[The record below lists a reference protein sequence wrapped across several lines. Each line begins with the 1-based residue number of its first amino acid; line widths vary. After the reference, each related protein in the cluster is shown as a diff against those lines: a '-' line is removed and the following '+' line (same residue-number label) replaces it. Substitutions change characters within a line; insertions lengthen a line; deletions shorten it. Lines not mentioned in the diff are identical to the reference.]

1 VTTDDDVVGL
11 GFGCRAGRRAPFAHR
26 GVMGHEEIL
35 VVDDEKNIRSAL
47 EGILK
52 DEGYRVRGA
61 ASGEELLRHVAQ
73 TAPDLVVLDVWLPGM
88 DGLQA
93 LDEVRRLHPE
103 LPVIMISGHST
114 IETAVRATKL
124 GAYDFIEKPL
134 SLEKT
139 VLAVRNA
146 LDRHR
151 LQQENQAL
159 RQTLAERYEIVG
171 ESPAIQ
177 TLRAQIHSAAPSHG
191 RVLIR
196 GESGTGKELIAR
208 AIHRQSLRAERPFVE
223 VNCAAIPDELIESE
237 LFGHEKG
244 SFTGATTKRR
254 GKFELADGGT
264 IFLDEVGDM
273 SLKTQ
278 AKVLRVL
285 QEQTL
290 ERVGGSETLTVD
302 VRVIAASNKDLE
314 DEIRKGAF
322 REDLFYR
329 LNVIPFEVPPLRER
343 GEDIPLLA
351 SHFLAL
357 FSREYGKRQ
366 KGLSPEAVGFL
377 VQYAWPGNVRELRN
391 VIERMVIMVPRET
404 IAREDLAASLRLRFP
419 ADPERAAA
427 TAEELD
433 GTLREARE
441 RFEKA
446 FIQRRL
452 RESHW
457 NITRAAERLGI
468 ERSNLH
474 RKMKAYGIDTSKD

>member
-1 VTTDDDVVGL
+1 
-11 GFGCRAGRRAPFAHR
+11 
-26 GVMGHEEIL
+26 
-35 VVDDEKNIRSAL
+35 
-47 EGILK
+47 
-52 DEGYRVRGA
+52 
-61 ASGEELLRHVAQ
+61 
-73 TAPDLVVLDVWLPGM
+73 M

-93 LDEVRRLHPE
+93 LEEVKRVHPE

-114 IETAVRATKL
+114 VETAVKATRL

-139 VLAVRNA
+139 ILAVRNA
-146 LDRHR
+146 LEHQR
-151 LQQENQAL
+151 LEQENLTL
-159 RQTLAERYEIVG
+159 RQTLDERYDLVG

-177 TLRAQIHSAAPSHG
+177 ALRIQIQSAAPSHG

-237 LFGHEKG
+237 LFGHERG
-244 SFTGATTKRR
+244 AFTGATTKRR

-273 SLKTQ
+273 SVKTQ

-285 QEQTL
+285 QEQTF

-302 VRVIAASNKDLE
+302 VRVIAASNKNLE
-314 DEIRKGAF
+314 EEIQRGNF

-329 LNVIPFEVPPLRER
+329 LNVIPFEVLPLRDR
-343 GEDIPLLA
+343 KEDIVLLA
-351 SHFLAL
+351 EFFLGL
-357 FSREYGKRQ
+357 FSREYGKRE
-366 KGLSPEAVGFL
+366 KTISRDALDLLLRYP
-377 VQYAWPGNVRELRN
+377 WPGNVRELRN
-391 VIERMVIMVPRET
+391 VMERMVIMVPRNSIEV
-404 IAREDLAASLRLRFP
+404 EDLETSLRIRVE
-419 ADPERAAA
+419 PEPV
-427 TAEELD
+427 EEMK

-441 RFEKA
+441 QYEKK
-446 FIQRRL
+446 FILHRL
-452 RESHW
+452 QETHW

-474 RKMKAYGIDTSKD
+474 RKMKGYGIESPRD

>member
-1 VTTDDDVVGL
+1 
-11 GFGCRAGRRAPFAHR
+11 
-26 GVMGHEEIL
+26 MSHEEIL
-35 VVDDEKNIRSAL
+35 VVDDEKNIRGSL

-52 DEGYRVRGA
+52 DEGYRVRA
-61 ASGEELLRHVAQ
+61 VATAEELLKHVGQAL
-73 TAPDLVVLDVWLPGM
+73 PDLVILDVWLPGM

-93 LDEVRRLHPE
+93 LEELKRLHSE

-114 IETAVRATKL
+114 VEAAVKATKL

-146 LDRHR
+146 LDRQR
-151 LQQENQAL
+151 LELENRAL
-159 RQTLAERYEIVG
+159 RQTLEVRYEIVG
-171 ESPAIQ
+171 ESLAIQ
-177 TLRAQIHSAAPSHG
+177 ALRVQIQSAAPSHG

-208 AIHRQSLRAERPFVE
+208 AIHRQSLRKDKPFVE

-244 SFTGATTKRR
+244 AFTGATTKRR
-254 GKFELADGGT
+254 GKFELGDGGT

-285 QEQTL
+285 QEQTF
-290 ERVGGSETLTVD
+290 ERVGGTEIITVD
-302 VRVIAASNKDLE
+302 VRVLAASNKPLE
-314 DEIRKGAF
+314 EEIQKGNF

-343 GEDIPLLA
+343 TEDIPLLA
-351 SHFLAL
+351 NYFLLL
-357 FSREYGKRQ
+357 FSQEYGKR
-366 KGLSPEAVGFL
+366 KKTLGRAAMDLLLHHP
-377 VQYAWPGNVRELRN
+377 WPGNVRELRN
-391 VIERMVIMVPRET
+391 VIERMVIMVPGDT
-404 IAREDLAASLRLRFP
+404 IQDTDVSPSLRVRP
-419 ADPERAAA
+419 GVASEAAA
-427 TAEELD
+427 EPEVSWD
-433 GTLREARE
+433 GPLRDARDHFE
-441 RFEKA
+441 RQY
-446 FIQRRL
+446 ILRRL
-452 RESHW
+452 KEAHW
-457 NITRAAERLGI
+457 NITRTAERLGI

-474 RKMKAYGIDTSKD
+474 RKMKAYGIEPPRA

>member
-1 VTTDDDVVGL
+1 
-11 GFGCRAGRRAPFAHR
+11 
-26 GVMGHEEIL
+26 MSHEEIL
-35 VVDDEKNIRSAL
+35 VVDDEKNIRGSL

-52 DEGYRVRGA
+52 DEGYRVRGIA
-61 ASGEELLRHVAQ
+61 TGEELLKQVGQAV
-73 TAPDLVVLDVWLPGM
+73 PDLVILDVWLPGM
-88 DGLQA
+88 DGLQT
-93 LDEVRRLHPE
+93 LEEVKRLHPE

-114 IETAVRATKL
+114 VEAAVKATKL

-146 LDRHR
+146 LDRQR
-151 LQQENQAL
+151 LELENRAL
-159 RQTLAERYEIVG
+159 RQTLEQRYEIVG
-171 ESPAIQ
+171 ESPTIQ
-177 TLRAQIHSAAPSHG
+177 ALRAQIQSAAPSHG

-208 AIHRQSLRAERPFVE
+208 AIHRQSLRRDMPFVE

-244 SFTGATTKRR
+244 AFTGATTKRR

-285 QEQTL
+285 QEQTF
-290 ERVGGSETLTVD
+290 ERVGGTETLSVD
-302 VRVIAASNKDLE
+302 VRVIAASNKALE
-314 DEIRKGAF
+314 EEIQKGTF

-343 GEDIPLLA
+343 REDLPLLA
-351 SHFLAL
+351 AHFLRL
-357 FSREYGKRQ
+357 FSEEYGKRE
-366 KGLSPEAVGFL
+366 KSLSPGAMDL
-377 VQYAWPGNVRELRN
+377 LLQHLWPGNVRELRN
-391 VIERMVIMVPRET
+391 VMERMVIMVPGDT
-404 IAREDLAASLRLRFP
+404 IQDSDLGPSLRARPAAEVEAP
-419 ADPERAAA
+419 ADRVMEW
-427 TAEELD
+427 D

-441 RFEKA
+441 RFERQY
-446 FIQRRL
+446 ILRRL
-452 RESHW
+452 GEANW
-457 NITRAAERLGI
+457 NITRTAERLGI

-474 RKMKAYGIDTSKD
+474 RKLKAYEIELPKR

>member
-1 VTTDDDVVGL
+1 M
-11 GFGCRAGRRAPFAHR
+11 GR
-26 GVMGHEEIL
+26 EEIV
-35 VVDDEKNIRSAL
+35 VVDDEKNIRSSL

-52 DEGYRVRGA
+52 DEGYRVRGIA
-61 ASGEELLRHVAQ
+61 TGEDLVRSLSQ
-73 TAPDLVVLDVWLPGM
+73 SLPDLVVLDVWLPGM

-93 LDEVRRLHPE
+93 LEEVKRLHPE

-114 IETAVRATKL
+114 VESAVRATKL

-146 LDRHR
+146 LDHHR
-151 LQQENQAL
+151 LEQENLAL
-159 RQTLAERYEIVG
+159 RRTLGERYEIVG
-171 ESPAIQ
+171 ESAAIQ
-177 TLRAQIHSAAPSHG
+177 SLRAQIQSAAPSHG

-285 QEQTL
+285 QEQTF
-290 ERVGGSETLTVD
+290 ERVGGNETLMVD

-314 DEIRKGAF
+314 EEIRKGTF

-329 LNVIPFEVPPLRER
+329 LNVIPFEVSPLRER
-343 GEDIPLLA
+343 KEDIPLLA
-351 SHFLAL
+351 THFLGL
-357 FSREYGKRQ
+357 FSHEYGKRQ
-366 KGLSPEAVGFL
+366 KTLSPDTVNL
-377 VQYAWPGNVRELRN
+377 LLQYAWPGNVRELRN
-391 VIERMVIMVPRET
+391 VIERMVIMVPHDVIGRQ
-404 IAREDLAASLRLRFP
+404 DLAPSLRLRSQSEDESP
-419 ADPERAAA
+419 AGPEVD
-427 TAEELD
+427 LD
-433 GTLREARE
+433 GTLREARDT
-441 RFEKA
+441 FEKA
-446 FIQRRL
+446 FIERRL
-452 RESHW
+452 REAHW

-474 RKMKAYGIDTSKD
+474 RKMKGYGIEASKD

>member
-1 VTTDDDVVGL
+1 
-11 GFGCRAGRRAPFAHR
+11 
-26 GVMGHEEIL
+26 MSHEEIL
-35 VVDDEKNIRSAL
+35 VVDDEKNIRSSL

-61 ASGEELLRHVAQ
+61 PTGEELLKQVAQ
-73 TAPDLVVLDVWLPGM
+73 TIPDLVILDVWLPGM

-93 LDEVRRLHPE
+93 LTELKQLHPE

-114 IETAVRATKL
+114 VETAVKAIKL
-124 GAYDFIEKPL
+124 GANDFIEKPL
-134 SLEKT
+134 SLDKT
-139 VLAVRNA
+139 VLTVRNA
-146 LDRHR
+146 LDRQR
-151 LQQENQAL
+151 LELENRAL
-159 RQTLAERYEIVG
+159 RQTLEQRYEIVG

-177 TLRAQIHSAAPSHG
+177 ALRTQIESAAPSHG

-208 AIHRQSLRAERPFVE
+208 AIHRQSLRADKPFVE

-244 SFTGATTKRR
+244 AFTGATTKRR

-285 QEQTL
+285 QEQTF
-290 ERVGGSETLTVD
+290 ERVGGTETLTVD
-302 VRVIAASNKDLE
+302 VRVIAASNKALE
-314 DEIRKGAF
+314 EEIRMGKF

-329 LNVIPFEVPPLRER
+329 LNVIPFEVLPLRER
-343 GEDIPLLA
+343 KGDIPLLA
-351 SHFLAL
+351 DHFLHL
-357 FSREYGKRQ
+357 FSQEYGKRQ
-366 KGLSPEAVGFL
+366 KSLSPEAMDLL
-377 VQYAWPGNVRELRN
+377 VQHPWPGNVRELRN
-391 VIERMVIMVPRET
+391 VIERMVIMVPQDT
-404 IAREDLAASLRLRFP
+404 IRHFDVVPSLRVRQG
-419 ADPERAAA
+419 AEPEAPP
-427 TAEELD
+427 EQVLEWD

-441 RFEKA
+441 SFEREY
-446 FIQRRL
+446 ILRRL
-452 RESHW
+452 AEAHW
-457 NITRAAERLGI
+457 NITRTAERLGI

-474 RKMKAYGIDTSKD
+474 RKLKTYGIEPPKD

>member
-1 VTTDDDVVGL
+1 
-11 GFGCRAGRRAPFAHR
+11 
-26 GVMGHEEIL
+26 MSHEEIL
-35 VVDDEKNIRSAL
+35 IVDDEKNIRSVL

-52 DEGYRVRGA
+52 DEGYRVRTA
-61 ASGEELLRHVAQ
+61 PTGEEMLRQVAQ
-73 TAPDLVVLDVWLPGM
+73 ASPDLVILDVWLPGM

-93 LDEVRRLHPE
+93 LEEMKQQYPD

-114 IETAVRATKL
+114 VEAAVKATKL

-139 VLAVRNA
+139 ILAVQNA
-146 LDRHR
+146 LDRRR
-151 LQQENQAL
+151 LEQENLAL
-159 RQTLAERYEIVG
+159 RRTLEERYEIVG
-171 ESPAIQ
+171 ECPAIQ
-177 TLRAQIHSAAPSHG
+177 SLRTQIQSAAPSHG

-208 AIHRQSLRAERPFVE
+208 AIHRQSLRADSPFVE

-244 SFTGATTKRR
+244 AFTGATTKRR
-254 GKFELADGGT
+254 GKFELADEGT

-302 VRVIAASNKDLE
+302 VRVIAASNKALE
-314 DEIRKGAF
+314 EEIQKGSF

-343 GEDIPLLA
+343 KEDIPLLA
-351 SHFLAL
+351 SHFLRL
-357 FSREYGKRQ
+357 FSREYGKQER
-366 KGLSPEAVGFL
+366 KLSPEAMDL
-377 VQYAWPGNVRELRN
+377 LIQYPWPGNVRELRN
-391 VIERMVIMVPRET
+391 VMERLVIMVPQET
-404 IAREDLAASLRLRFP
+404 IRPADLALSLRTRTGPTPEAPDAILEWDGSLR
-419 ADPERAAA
+419 D
-427 TAEELD
+427 
-433 GTLREARE
+433 ARE
-441 RFEKA
+441 RFEREY
-446 FIQRRL
+446 ILRRL
-452 RESHW
+452 REANW
-457 NITRAAERLGI
+457 NVTRAAERLGL

-474 RKMKAYGIDTSKD
+474 RKIKAYGIELPRE